1 MAEGV
6 VQSSRS
12 ASETSSYSGHVSVT
26 LTGQVER
33 ITYENEQTGFRVVRL
48 GKLEGDGARGS
59 SAVVV
64 GTFQAVGPGMRLR
77 VSGDYVVDP
86 RHGEQLR
93 ASVVVPIDP
102 TTLPGIERYLASGLI
117 PGVGPAIA
125 KRIVQKFE
133 LATFDVLDREPERL
147 SEVTGLGRKR
157 AQEIKQSWAAQRAL
171 SGIFVLLS
179 SHGAS
184 HALSLR
190 IWKHYGDRAAAV
202 VQRSPYRLAL
212 DVRGVGFKTS
222 DRLAASLGISRDHPE
237 RCQAGVLHVLGE
249 LSESGHVY
257 AERRPLVEA
266 ASALLE
272 VGEEHVESAVSA
284 LQAAERVVVDGDGVY
299 LSRLYRAECEV
310 AEGVRRL
317 LAQKA
322 PSSLGV
328 ERALARFE
336 SERKIEL
343 APSQRRAVET
353 AARERCAVIT
363 GGPGVGKTTIVRA
376 VLAVLESEGLSVRLA
391 APTGRA
397 AKRLSEATGHDA
409 STLHR
414 LLELDPRQGGF
425 QRDSR
430 RPIEADALIVD
441 ECSMIDVELA
451 AALFGALPENVRL
464 LFVGDADQL
473 PSVGPGAVLRDL
485 IESGSVPTVRL
496 SEIFRQVAASGI
508 VQNAHRILRGEMPES
523 GDPDD
528 PRSDFFIVRRRVP
541 EEAAETV
548 KELVSVR
555 IPRRFQLDPRRD
567 LQVLTPMHRG
577 PAGTSALNELLQG
590 TLNPEGSALEVRG
603 QKLRLGDKVIQTRND
618 YDREVFNGDVGYVS
632 ALSQEDRTLSVRFEQ
647 GVVEYD
653 EGSLDSLMLSYAMS
667 VHKSQGSEYPATVMP
682 LLTAHF
688 VMLSRNL
695 LYTAVTRAR
704 RLCVL
709 VADPR
714 ALQLAVDDARREVRR
729 TRLVERVRGERQSS
743 SSR

>member
-1 MAEGV
+1 
-6 VQSSRS
+6 
-12 ASETSSYSGHVSVT
+12 VSVT

-33 ITYENEQTGFRVVRL
+33 ITYENEQTGFRVIRL
-48 GKLEGDGARGS
+48 GKLEGQGARGS

-64 GTFQAVGPGMRLR
+64 GTFQAVGPGMRVR
-77 VSGDYVVDP
+77 VTGDYAVDS
-86 RHGEQLR
+86 RHGEQFR
-93 ASVVVPIDP
+93 ATVVVPLEP
-102 TTLPGIERYLASGLI
+102 TTLVGIERYLASGLI
-117 PGVGPAIA
+117 PGVGPALA

-133 LATFDVLDREPERL
+133 LATLDVLDRAPERL

-157 AQEIKQSWAAQRAL
+157 VDEIKQSWAAQRAL
-171 SGIFVLLS
+171 SGVLVLLS
-179 SHGAS
+179 THGAS

-190 IWKHYGDRAAAV
+190 IWKHYGDRAASI

-212 DVRGVGFKTS
+212 DVRGVGFKTA

-237 RCQAGVLHVLGE
+237 RCQAGVVHVLGE

-257 AERRPLVEA
+257 AERSALVEA
-266 ASALLE
+266 TSGLLE
-272 VGEEHVESAVSA
+272 VDAAHVESAIDG
-284 LQAAERVVVDGDGVY
+284 LYAAERVVVDGDGVY

-310 AEGVRRL
+310 ARGVRRL
-317 LAQKA
+317 LAQK
-322 PSSLGV
+322 PSDSLAV
-328 ERALARFE
+328 ERAISRFE
-336 SERKIEL
+336 RERKIEL

-353 AARERCAVIT
+353 ASRERCAIIT

-397 AKRLSEATGHDA
+397 AKRLAEATGHEA

-414 LLELDPRQGGF
+414 LLELDPREGGF
-425 QRDSR
+425 QRHAR
-430 RPIEADALIVD
+430 RPLEADALIID
-441 ECSMIDVELA
+441 EASMIDIELG
-451 AALFGALPENVRL
+451 AALFAALPPSVRL

-485 IESGSVPTVRL
+485 IDSGNVPSVRL

-523 GDPDD
+523 NDPED
-528 PRSDFFIVRRRVP
+528 PSADFFIVRRRTP

-548 KELVSVR
+548 RELVTSR
-555 IPRRFQLDPRRD
+555 IPRRFQFDPRRD
-567 LQVLTPMHRG
+567 VQVLTPMHRG
-577 PAGTSALNELLQG
+577 AAGTAALNEILQAA
-590 TLNPEGSALEVRG
+590 LNPDGNAIDLRS
-603 QKLRLGDKVIQTRND
+603 QKLRVGDKVIQTRND
-618 YDREVFNGDVGYVS
+618 YDREVFNGDVGYIES
-632 ALSQEDRTLSVRFEQ
+632 LSVEARSLRVRFDH
-647 GVVEYD
+647 GLVDYD
-653 EGSLDSLMLSYAMS
+653 EGALDSLTLSYAMS
-667 VHKSQGSEYPATVMP
+667 VHKSQGSEYAAMVMP
-682 LLTAHF
+682 LLTTHF

-714 ALQLAVDDARREVRR
+714 ALRLAVDDTRRDVRR
-729 TRLVERVRGERQSS
+729 TRLAERLRGERSS
-743 SSR
+743 S

>member
-1 MAEGV
+1 
-6 VQSSRS
+6 
-12 ASETSSYSGHVSVT
+12 VSVT

-33 ITYENEQTGFRVVRL
+33 ITYENEQTGFRVIRL
-48 GKLEGDGARGS
+48 GKLEGQGARGS

-64 GTFQAVGPGMRLR
+64 GTFQAVGPGMRVR
-77 VSGDYVVDP
+77 VTGDYAVDS
-86 RHGEQLR
+86 RHGEQFR
-93 ASVVVPIDP
+93 ATVVVPLEP
-102 TTLPGIERYLASGLI
+102 TTLVGIERYLASGLI
-117 PGVGPAIA
+117 PGVGPALA

-133 LATFDVLDREPERL
+133 LATLDVLDRAPERL

-157 AQEIKQSWAAQRAL
+157 VDEIKQSWAAQRAL
-171 SGIFVLLS
+171 SGVLVLLS
-179 SHGAS
+179 THGAS

-190 IWKHYGDRAAAV
+190 IWKHYGDRAASI

-212 DVRGVGFKTS
+212 DVRGVGFKTA

-237 RCQAGVLHVLGE
+237 RCQAGVVHVLGE

-257 AERRPLVEA
+257 AERSALVEA
-266 ASALLE
+266 TSGLLE
-272 VGEEHVESAVSA
+272 VDAAHVESAIDG
-284 LQAAERVVVDGDGVY
+284 LYAAERVVVDGDGVY

-310 AEGVRRL
+310 ARGVRRL
-317 LAQKA
+317 LAQK
-322 PSSLGV
+322 PSDSLAV
-328 ERALARFE
+328 ERAISRFE
-336 SERKIEL
+336 RERKIEL

-353 AARERCAVIT
+353 ASRERCAIIT

-397 AKRLSEATGHDA
+397 AKRLAEATGHEA

-414 LLELDPRQGGF
+414 LLELDPREGGF
-425 QRDSR
+425 QRHAR
-430 RPIEADALIVD
+430 RPLEADAVIID
-441 ECSMIDVELA
+441 EASMIDIELG
-451 AALFGALPENVRL
+451 AALFAALPPSVRL

-485 IESGSVPTVRL
+485 IDSGNVPSVRL

-523 GDPDD
+523 NDPED
-528 PRSDFFIVRRRVP
+528 PSADFFIVRRRTP

-548 KELVSVR
+548 RELVTSR
-555 IPRRFQLDPRRD
+555 IPRRFQFDPRRD
-567 LQVLTPMHRG
+567 VQVLTPMHRG
-577 PAGTSALNELLQG
+577 AAGTAALNEILQAA
-590 TLNPEGSALEVRG
+590 LNPDGNAIDLRS
-603 QKLRLGDKVIQTRND
+603 QKLRVGDKVIQTRND
-618 YDREVFNGDVGYVS
+618 YDREVFNGDVGYIES
-632 ALSQEDRTLSVRFEQ
+632 LSVEARSLRVRFDH
-647 GVVEYD
+647 GLVDYD
-653 EGSLDSLMLSYAMS
+653 EGALDSLTLSYAMS
-667 VHKSQGSEYPATVMP
+667 VHKSQGSEYAAMVMP
-682 LLTAHF
+682 LLTTHF

-714 ALQLAVDDARREVRR
+714 ALRLAVDDTRRDVRR
-729 TRLVERVRGERQSS
+729 TRLAERLRGERSS
-743 SSR
+743 S